1 MKIFPCYP
9 NSENNIIENV
19 NFEISK
25 GDKIG
30 ILGPS
35 GSGKSTL
42 IDVVTGLLQPTSGR
56 IKLNNLN
63 VNLAQKDWY
72 KKLDMSTL
80 IFLIDDSKNIAF
92 GIEDNK
98 TIQI

>member
-1 MKIFPCYP
+1 MKIFPFL
-9 NSENNIIENV
+9 SKFENNIIENV

-72 KKLDMSTL
+72 KK
-80 IFLIDDSKNIAF
+80 FLYLHNLF
-92 GIEDNK
+92 F
-98 TIQI
+98 